1 MAESRQGVSRIVQRP
16 TSNGRENDGSLYHE
30 NQTTAFKPKT
40 IAIGDLIDRFVV
52 RTDIFGYQPHASHAD
67 WRQMSNYRWDVRS
80 LIRQGFNHRRCHDP
94 GIRMGQVLV
103 QAFSVRSGE
112 KTSFFVIDA
121 DCHNPTA
128 AQVAAHLQL
137 VEILQRK
144 LPVLLQYLGG
154 GSIFYQYR
162 QIETSGIQIW
172 VTLARQFNTE
182 HLHATVRKFL
192 RGLDA
197 GLDQRLRQVGLPG
210 LDQIEIKPSET
221 QQVSMPGC
229 YGKTVFTDRELKL
242 VDGWFDVIG
251 LNDHIQNQGQVG
263 DVFPRYKALLE
274 ANHDCPSAL
283 PESSTICPAGTNGA
297 SPTDRKTVVL
307 SLDSLRQDGRR
318 YWTDLK
324 KVAVEGVTTPDR
336 LYEDYLQPLGQC
348 LYFRDFAHEP
358 DRMCL
363 VEDELVNWVSAKHNG
378 LVSRIQEA
386 DKLRQQCRTVA
397 KTMEKT
403 TCGQCKDY
411 YHQYPD
417 E

>member
-1 MAESRQGVSRIVQRP
+1 MSTLINNIVSYQNDFFTSKQIENARTVRLTEFETWNEAQKAGYRTRNQWRKVGKGVRDRSTAYIEWMGERR
-16 TSNGRENDGSLYHE
+16 SLYHE
-30 NQTTAFKPKT
+30 SQTTTLKPKT
-40 IAIGDLIDRFVV
+40 VAIGNLIDRFVV
-52 RTDIFGYQPHASHAD
+52 RTDIFGYQPHASHGD

-144 LPVLLQYLGG
+144 LPVLLQHLGG

-162 QIETSGIQIW
+162 QIETSGIQFW
-172 VTLARQFNTE
+172 VTLALPVQYRASSRHRSGSSCE
-182 HLHATVRKFL
+182 
-192 RGLDA
+192 GLDA

-210 LDQIEIKPSET
+210 LDQIEIKPTET

-263 DVFPRYKALLE
+263 DVFSRYKALLE
-274 ANHDCPSAL
+274 ANQRL
-283 PESSTICPAGTNGA
+283 PFGIT
-297 SPTDRKTVVL
+297 
-307 SLDSLRQDGRR
+307 
-318 YWTDLK
+318 
-324 KVAVEGVTTPDR
+324 
-336 LYEDYLQPLGQC
+336 
-348 LYFRDFAHEP
+348 
-358 DRMCL
+358 
-363 VEDELVNWVSAKHNG
+363 
-378 LVSRIQEA
+378 
-386 DKLRQQCRTVA
+386 
-397 KTMEKT
+397 
-403 TCGQCKDY
+403 
-411 YHQYPD
+411 
-417 E
+417 